1 VPVPTPTDAS
11 DSMAVR
17 RLVYDSLQLLLVED
31 DELQRE
37 RLEILITAAKFDVV
51 AVASVA
57 EARRAMEALVFPVVV
72 IDRKLG
78 DGDGIA
84 LISELRKRYNQHS
97 VFLMLFSALDSPEDR
112 REGLNAGADDY
123 LSKRAPDDEL
133 IRCLTAAREKVVLR
147 SK

>member
-1 VPVPTPTDAS
+1 VPISKDAS
-11 DSMAVR
+11 DSMAIR
-17 RLVYDSLQLLLVED
+17 SLVYDTLQLLLVED

-37 RLEILITAAKFDVV
+37 RLELVIAAAKFDVV
-51 AVASVA
+51 AVASVE

-84 LISELRKRYNQHS
+84 LISELRKRYTQHS
-97 VFLMLFSALDSPEDR
+97 VFLMLFSALDSAEDR

-123 LSKRAPDDEL
+123 LSKRASDEEL
-133 IRCLTAAREKVVLR
+133 IQRLTAARDKVRLR